1 MSLALLSTSLAAD
14 HLMLLPAGADGKFH
28 VPTSGALGTGWL
40 APGFDDSSWSNVIT
54 PVGFD
59 MPRGPIGQG
68 GVVADSVAE
77 FSGVQGS
84 NNWYHG
90 YWDRGAD
97 QDGTFQNWE
106 FIPFPREAGNDT
118 LGANNFWDGSKW
130 DWFNGNPPWTELS
143 ATGGHPNHPNG
154 GGGTH
159 HYVIRRW
166 VSESSGALHLVGNL
180 SDGGECGDGVDL
192 RIYVDGN
199 EVASYV
205 TFSATNLPFA
215 LNVEAQIGSTIDFA
229 VGPNAANDFCD
240 GFNFNVKVLQNTLA
254 DSVLLLSL
262 R

>member
-77 FSGVQGS
+77 FSGAQGS

-97 QDGTFQNWE
+97 QDGT
-106 FIPFPREAGNDT
+106 
-118 LGANNFWDGSKW
+118 
-130 DWFNGNPPWTELS
+130 
-143 ATGGHPNHPNG
+143 
-154 GGGTH
+154 
-159 HYVIRRW
+159 
-166 VSESSGALHLVGNL
+166 
-180 SDGGECGDGVDL
+180 
-192 RIYVDGN
+192 
-199 EVASYV
+199 
-205 TFSATNLPFA
+205 
-215 LNVEAQIGSTIDFA
+215 
-229 VGPNAANDFCD
+229 
-240 GFNFNVKVLQNTLA
+240 
-254 DSVLLLSL
+254 
-262 R
+262 